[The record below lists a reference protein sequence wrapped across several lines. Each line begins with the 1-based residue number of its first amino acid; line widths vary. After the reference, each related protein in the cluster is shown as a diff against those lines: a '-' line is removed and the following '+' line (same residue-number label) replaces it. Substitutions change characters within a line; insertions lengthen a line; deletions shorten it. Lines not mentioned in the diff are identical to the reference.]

1 MTTGRQ
7 LAKRPLTFPY
17 QHIEFIRV
25 IKSNEPQQ
33 SICLTSK
40 TLCYAL
46 HNNHTCHIDDSFTK
60 L

>member
-1 MTTGRQ
+1 MPGMTTSRQ
-7 LAKRPLTFPY
+7 LVNRPLTFPY

-40 TLCYAL
+40 NFMLCV
-46 HNNHTCHIDDSFTK
+46 TQ
-60 L
+60 